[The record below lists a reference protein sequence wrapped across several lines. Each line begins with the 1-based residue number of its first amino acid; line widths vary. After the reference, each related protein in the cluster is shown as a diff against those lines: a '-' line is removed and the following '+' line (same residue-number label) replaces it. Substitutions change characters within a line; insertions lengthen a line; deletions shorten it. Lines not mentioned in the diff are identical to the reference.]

1 MSYYHWSPSQYTV
14 PQNQQQQQAQEMQM
28 RQAQLQEMQVYL
40 AQEQA
45 LATQRMQ
52 MLQHPTHQAM
62 PVPGH
67 FVDVDGEGMYH
78 FQDSQMA
85 SGLRQANAA
94 HNRVPVPTL
103 QRYTTLPTP
112 GPLDESEERMPSPPL
127 KRQRGN
133 AVGEVGDGG
142 SWAGTLP
149 KLSSPVLTIH
159 VGAERKLFQIH
170 KAMFVQAARYF
181 DRMFNGKF
189 LESVTSAAE
198 FPDDDP
204 AAWELLVQWCYT
216 GKLPALT
223 RQASDAVFNAE
234 VTKFCS
240 VRLKL
245 CCLADKYGMV
255 LLHNLAMDSIN
266 AFLRHAGPGMK
277 LEWKVFKSWCRYVYE
292 NSNEHSPLR
301 KFITSYF
308 HLVIRSGAGGG
319 RGPPLFKIEKLYKLA
334 TDLPDLTKDL
344 FEYLRMDALVVP
356 NCFLEPWEH
365 LPCDFHLHPGAGSDE
380 VQVQCP
386 MSLVAAVST
395 WPKSAARLQYWLQ
408 NMTLKGTAVC
418 YVSQGVDELGVARS
432 NVQGGVEE
440 LVQNEVARWVVER
453 HSFTLALPSARS
465 GGRGTG
471 KVPGVKV
478 VAPTP
483 EGEMEGL

>member
-1 MSYYHWSPSQYTV
+1 MSYYHWSPLQYAV
-14 PQNQQQQQAQEMQM
+14 PQNQQQQQQAQEMQM
-28 RQAQLQEMQVYL
+28 RQAQLQEMQVYQ

-62 PVPGH
+62 PVLGH
-67 FVDVDGEGMYH
+67 FVNVDGEGMYH
-78 FQDSQMA
+78 FQYSQMA
-85 SGLRQANAA
+85 SGLRQANVA
-94 HNRVPVPTL
+94 HNRVLVPTL
-103 QRYTTLPTP
+103 QRSTTLPTP
-112 GPLDESEERMPSPPL
+112 GPLDASEERMPSPPL
-127 KRQRGN
+127 KRQRGD
-133 AVGEVGDGG
+133 AVGEVEEGG
-142 SWAGTLP
+142 SWA
-149 KLSSPVLTIH
+149 VLTIH

-170 KAMFVQAARYF
+170 KEMFVQAARYF

-204 AAWELLVQWCYT
+204 TAWELLVQWCYT

-223 RQASDAVFNAE
+223 RQASDAVFSAE

-292 NSNEHSPLR
+292 NSTEHSPLR

-308 HLVIRSGAGGG
+308 HLMIRSGGGGG

-344 FEYLRMDALVVP
+344 FEYLRMEALVP

-365 LPCDFHLHPGAGSDE
+365 LPCDFHLHLGAGSDE

-386 MSLVAAVST
+386 MSLVAAVS
-395 WPKSAARLQYWLQ
+395 
-408 NMTLKGTAVC
+408 
-418 YVSQGVDELGVARS
+418 VDELGLARS

-440 LVQNEVARWVVER
+440 LVKSEVARWVVER

-465 GGRGTG
+465 GGRRMGR
-471 KVPGVKV
+471 VPGVKV

-483 EGEMEGL
+483 EGVMEDLYDE